1 MVSRRW
7 RLESGECGDALF
19 IYIKLLL
26 SCEMYSRFLFSP
38 DRLLIYAQSE
48 MRHVSSDPVEMLYWE
63 GRTETGR
70 EYSSRYELATALAPA
85 VTSVSVLDVA
95 GGSSRA
101 AYPRN
106 SFTAHHRQRMCC
118 S

>member
-1 MVSRRW
+1 
-7 RLESGECGDALF
+7 
-19 IYIKLLL
+19 
-26 SCEMYSRFLFSP
+26 MYSRFLFSP

-63 GRTETGR
+63 GRTETDR
-70 EYSSRYELATALAPA
+70 EYCSKYELATALAPA
-85 VTSVSVLDVA
+85 VTSVLDVT

-106 SFTAHHRQRMCC
+106 SFTAHHRQRM
-118 S
+118 